1 MKEKRQITA
10 FYLETLLIMVVFVSI
25 TMVLTRVFGS
35 ASVRSMQAESL
46 TNAVTLAQNT
56 AEAVSAARD
65 PQDLCTLLDEDR
77 NAVLEEKDESGAFRI
92 LACYDSRMKPVRLL
106 EDGEAKTPFSGHA
119 DSDLIVEAV
128 WEQTEDPS
136 DDGALAHVTI
146 SVYKGTAGKAVYS
159 LETAVFTEN

>member
-10 FYLETLLIMVVFVSI
+10 FYLETLLMMVVFVSI
-25 TMVLTRVFGS
+25 IMVLTRVFGG
-35 ASVRSMQAESL
+35 ASVRSKQAEYL

-56 AEAVSAARD
+56 AEAVSASRG
-65 PQDLCTLLDEDR
+65 PQELCTLLDEDH
-77 NAVLEEKDESGAFRI
+77 NAVLEEKDESGAFRVV
-92 LACYDSRMKPVRLL
+92 ACYDARMKPVRLL
-106 EDGEAKTPFSGHA
+106 EDDAAKTPFSGHS

-128 WEQTEDPS
+128 WNQPETPS